1 MGADLE
7 KSLKLKK
14 PLYDMKNL
22 KGDIMGGFTTA
33 VVALPLAIALGVAS
47 GAGAKAGLYSAII
60 TGILSTIF
68 GGCAP
73 QINGPTGAM
82 TVVLIEVYKE
92 FGLEAMF
99 ASMVLAGVF
108 QILFG
113 IFKLGKFIHVI
124 PQPVIIGFTNGIGC
138 LIFIKMIPYFQTHPL
153 LALITIASMFLL
165 PLMTKKVPASLAALV
180 IGTALGLTLL
190 KGGAAVGAIPT
201 GLPQFN
207 VPSYPFNELPLIIKS
222 AFTLALLGA
231 IESLLASLIV
241 DDLTKT
247 KHHSNKELIGQGIGN
262 TVAALFGALIGT
274 GAIVRSGV
282 NVNAGGRTRLSGVIH
297 GLILLAITLQFGS
310 YASQI
315 PLAVLGGIL
324 MGTSIKMVEYN
335 ATKRFASVS
344 RKAGGII
351 LATTLLTV
359 VLDLTMAV
367 AIGTL
372 LSMFAFVIKMGDV
385 YLRKYDIDNPHSTKK
400 IASYTIE
407 GPLFFAVT
415 NTIISRLEMASEDSD
430 IIIINL
436 MNMPVLDSSG
446 ALGLKSI
453 RESIEI
459 EGKSI
464 YFAGLK
470 EEAAQM
476 MIGFDVMTE
485 EEAEFSKK
493 RILDVIEIIKMTL
506 A

>member
-1 MGADLE
+1 ME
-7 KSLKLKK
+7 KTLKK
-14 PLYDMKNL
+14 SKKFYDLKYL
-22 KGDIMGGFTTA
+22 KGDLMGGFTTA
-33 VVALPLAIALGVAS
+33 VVALPLALALGVAS

-60 TGILSTIF
+60 TGILSTVF
-68 GGCAP
+68 GGTPA

-82 TVVLIEVYKE
+82 TVVLIEVYQE
-92 FGLEAMF
+92 FGLEALF
-99 ASMVLAGVF
+99 AAMVLAGIF

-113 IFKLGKFIHVI
+113 LLKLGKYIHVI

-153 LALITIASMFLL
+153 LALITIATMFGF
-165 PLMTKKVPASLAALV
+165 PLITKRIPASLMALIV
-180 IGTALGLTLL
+180 GTAAGLTLL
-190 KGGAAVGAIPT
+190 QGGEVVGAIPT
-201 GLPQFN
+201 GLPQFTI
-207 VPSYPFNELPLIIKS
+207 PHFPLNELPLIVKS
-222 AFTLALLGA
+222 AFTLALLGG

-262 TVAALFGALIGT
+262 TVAALFGSLIGT

-282 NVNAGGRTRLSGVIH
+282 NVNAGGRTRLSGILH
-297 GLILLAITLQFGS
+297 GFILLAITLQFGP

-335 ATKRFASVS
+335 ATRRFTVVSKR
-344 RKAGGII
+344 AGGII

-372 LSMFAFVIKMGDV
+372 LSMFAFVVKMGDV
-385 YLRKYDIDNPHSTKK
+385 YLKKYEVDDSQCSKK
-400 IASYTIE
+400 ISSYTIE

-415 NTIISRLEMASEDSD
+415 NTIITRLEMASEDAD
-430 IIIINL
+430 IIILNL

-453 RESIEI
+453 KESLAL
-459 EGKSI
+459 EGKII

-470 EEAAQM
+470 DEAAQM
-476 MIGFDVMTE
+476 LVGFDVMTD
-485 EEAEFSKK
+485 EEAVSSKR
-493 RILDVIEIIKMTL
+493 RILDVIAEVK
-506 A
+506 ASYPG